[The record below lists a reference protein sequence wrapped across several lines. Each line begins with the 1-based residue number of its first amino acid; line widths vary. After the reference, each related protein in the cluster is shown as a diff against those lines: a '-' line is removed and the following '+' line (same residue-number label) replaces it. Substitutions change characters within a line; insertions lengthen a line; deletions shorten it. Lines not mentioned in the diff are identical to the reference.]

1 VVHNDQRSGDISLNK
16 NSIVRH
22 MLIKDPW
29 PYHFDNFPDR
39 VANWAGFRGTYLS
52 RLLGRNGASDNN
64 MRTLTA
70 KRI

>member
-1 VVHNDQRSGDISLNK
+1 
-16 NSIVRH
+16 